1 MPIHY
6 EKFYSEK
13 NLVKKYTDLF
23 VPSIHNVIFN
33 GPATIVIWA
42 DGVKTVVK
50 CMDTDVYDPEKGLA
64 MAICKRALGDQF
76 KWFFKHFIEEDD
88 KTSTPINDPALANC
102 MKAFEKLAE
111 AIYPL

>member
-23 VPSIHNVIFN
+23 VPSIHKVIFN

-42 DGVKTVVK
+42 DGVKTVV
-50 CMDTDVYDPEKGLA
+50 MGGLYRET
-64 MAICKRALGDQF
+64 KRVSRVSG
-76 KWFFKHFIEEDD
+76 
-88 KTSTPINDPALANC
+88 
-102 MKAFEKLAE
+102 
-111 AIYPL
+111 